1 MIDRDVF
8 RSTSLEFSQFT
19 KRKHLIKNACSSIT
33 RWSSDSM
40 KNMNEE
46 ERSAKEKYVYHL
58 QTYVA
63 NQKREQRVVVTDIYE
78 IVLY

>member
-1 MIDRDVF
+1 
-8 RSTSLEFSQFT
+8 
-19 KRKHLIKNACSSIT
+19 
-33 RWSSDSM
+33 M